1 MGILLGSSL
10 VLLLAALAW
19 PAWAMQWPGVSEA
32 AILGLAALGL
42 LGVFSGRRS
51 GRRWWGGATP
61 AAGLERLDKQALDV
75 TVNNASMMSSFTK
88 VISASRE
95 QSGILGGLLDGV
107 DALNHSVESVAQ
119 SAAIT
124 RNEVDSMHELAVQGD
139 GLLQQTMERIAALEP
154 SAQGLEERF
163 REVMRHKDEI
173 ENIVDLIQK
182 VAMQTNLLSLNAAI
196 EAARAG
202 EQGRGF
208 TVVAQEV
215 RKLATRTNDATV
227 QIRQMIS
234 GITTSTVAADSYL
247 QQVLHDIQGGID
259 RTRATSAALADIRA
273 RSGRTLNAASDMAAA
288 AQTQS
293 GLSQHLVSNAQA
305 LSASAQQS
313 IEWLGTS
320 NGQLRT
326 VQGLIGQLKREAA
339 QLLPGRAEVEVLAD
353 CIEELR
359 ACNILVMNAD
369 AYRDI
374 AAVIERIG
382 QLDALIDSTWER
394 YLRSSRGRAQAAPAQ
409 QFAAALQAYRLVRGE
424 VLALAKAERFD
435 QVRVQVPQQVRPAYD
450 LVKTSL
456 SHLGLDASS
465 PSAIVSKGWRRGW
478 SRYFKTAQ

>member
-1 MGILLGSSL
+1 MGALLSSTL
-10 VLLLAALAW
+10 VLSLAALAW
-19 PAWAMQWPGVSEA
+19 PAWSVPWDGLHEA
-32 AILGLAALGL
+32 ALLCLTLMALA
-42 LGVFSGRRS
+42 GVVGSARS
-51 GRRWWGGATP
+51 GRRWWGGSAD
-61 AAGLERLDKQALDV
+61 AGALGRLDKHALDV
-75 TVNNASMMSSFTK
+75 TVNNASMMSSFTR
-88 VISASRE
+88 VVSASRE
-95 QSGILGGLLDGV
+95 QSSVLGQLLEGV
-107 DALNHSVESVAQ
+107 GALDASVASMVQ

-124 RNEVDSMHELAVQGD
+124 RNEVHSMHELAVHGD
-139 GLLQQTMERIAALEP
+139 GLLNQTMERIAALEP

-215 RKLATRTNDATV
+215 RKLSTRTNDATV

-247 QQVLHDIQGGID
+247 QQVLQDIHGGIE
-259 RTRATSAALADIRA
+259 RTRETGAALADIRA
-273 RSGRTLNAASDMAAA
+273 RSGRTLNAANDLAVA
-288 AQTQS
+288 AQTQG
-293 GLSQHLVSNAQA
+293 GLSQRLVQNAQA
-305 LSASAQQS
+305 LSAAAQQS
-313 IEWLGTS
+313 VEWLGTS

-326 VQGLIGQLKREAA
+326 VQGLIGQLKRETS
-339 QLLPGRAEVEVLAD
+339 QLLPGRAEVDVLAD

-374 AAVIERIG
+374 VTVVERIG
-382 QLDALIDSTWER
+382 QLDTLIDSTWAR
-394 YLRSSRGRAQAAPAQ
+394 YLRSPRGHAPAAPAQ
-409 QFAAALQAYRLVRGE
+409 QFAAALKAYRGVRGE

-435 QVRVQVPQQVRPAYD
+435 QVRAKVPLQVRPAYD
-450 LVKTSL
+450 LVKNTL
-456 SHLGLDASS
+456 SHLSTPDPSAASS
-465 PSAIVSKGWRRGW
+465 GGWRQSMGKLFQ
-478 SRYFKTAQ
+478 SH

>member
-1 MGILLGSSL
+1 MGVLLGSTL
-10 VLLLAALAW
+10 VLFLTALAW
-19 PAWAMQWPGVSEA
+19 PSWDMLWPGVSEV
-32 AILGLAALGL
+32 AILGLALLGL
-42 LGVFSGRRS
+42 IGVVGGSRG
-51 GRRWWGGATP
+51 GQRWWGGATP
-61 AAGLERLDKQALDV
+61 AEGLTRLDKQALDV

-95 QSGILGGLLDGV
+95 QSSILGELLDGV
-107 DALNHSVESVAQ
+107 GALNHSVESVAQ

-124 RNEVDSMHELAVQGD
+124 RNEVDSMHDLAVQGD
-139 GLLQQTMERIAALEP
+139 GLLHQTMERIAALEP

-227 QIRQMIS
+227 QIREMIS

-247 QQVLHDIQGGID
+247 QQVLHDIQGGIEY
-259 RTRATSAALADIRA
+259 TRETSTALADIRA
-273 RSGRTLNAASDMAAA
+273 RSGRTLSAASDMAVA
-288 AQTQS
+288 AQTQA
-293 GLSQHLVSNAQA
+293 GLSQRLVTNAQA

-326 VQGLIGQLKREAA
+326 VQALIGQLKREAA
-339 QLLPGRAEVEVLAD
+339 QLLPGRAQVDVLVD

-359 ACNILVMNAD
+359 ACNILIMNAD

-374 AAVIERIG
+374 VAVIERIG
-382 QLDALIDSTWER
+382 QLDALIDSVWER
-394 YLRSSRGRAQAAPAQ
+394 YLRSPRGRAQVVPAQ
-409 QFAAALQAYRLVRGE
+409 QFAAALKAYRAARGA

-456 SHLGLDASS
+456 SHLGTQS
-465 PSAIVSKGWRRGW
+465 PSALASKGWRQVW
-478 SRYFKTAQ
+478 IHYFKTVE